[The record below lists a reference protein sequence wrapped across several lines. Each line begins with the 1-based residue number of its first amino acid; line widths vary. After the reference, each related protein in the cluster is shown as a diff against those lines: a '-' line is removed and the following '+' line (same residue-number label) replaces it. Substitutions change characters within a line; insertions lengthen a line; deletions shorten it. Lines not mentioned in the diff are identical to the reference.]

1 MGNFLFDDCV
11 FGELTEEIIQSSD
24 AFSCKNND
32 LDEFF
37 NVDSFHYSR
46 QLLGKTYCFRLAA
59 NVRKIVCAFTISN
72 DSIRVDDLP
81 NSRGKK
87 IKSVVPREKS
97 MRRFPGVLIGRLG
110 VSQEFQGKGIGTEL
124 MDFIKSWFVVS
135 NKTGCRFLIVDAY
148 NDRNTLNYYE
158 SNGFKYLFSTENQEY
173 LSIFREE
180 ETQGESLKTRLMYF
194 DLIELTRFE

>member
-11 FGELTEEIIQSSD
+11 FSELTEEIIQSSD

-194 DLIELTRFE
+194 DLIELTHFE

>member
-11 FGELTEEIIQSSD
+11 FSELTEKIIQSSD

-148 NDRNTLNYYE
+148 NDKNTLNYYE

-180 ETQGESLKTRLMYF
+180 EMQGESLRTRLMYF

>member
-11 FGELTEEIIQSSD
+11 FSELTEEIIQSSD

-148 NDRNTLNYYE
+148 NDKNTLNYYE

>member
-11 FGELTEEIIQSSD
+11 FSELTEEIIQSSD

-59 NVRKIVCAFTISN
+59 NVRKIVCAFTLSN